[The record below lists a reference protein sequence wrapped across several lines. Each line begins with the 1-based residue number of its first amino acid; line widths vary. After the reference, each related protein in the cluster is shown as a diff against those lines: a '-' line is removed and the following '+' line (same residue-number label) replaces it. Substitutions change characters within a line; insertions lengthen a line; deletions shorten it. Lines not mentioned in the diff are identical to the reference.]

1 MNNNLDGAQNQ
12 NITGAKCQTSTS
24 TTTANAAA
32 ASRSTAATSLTAT
45 ASATA
50 LTSLSTT
57 PIIIKSTSDSEC
69 TIIRSSE
76 RTSDPNISNF
86 FRKLSSGLDAT
97 EGSTTTVPLLQQPNV
112 KIGDSIGVPD
122 SSDGSSGCV
131 GNGVIGGESVDGEKQ
146 QPYMSSGCFAHRR
159 QSYCNSGA
167 KDVSNLSESELREII
182 RELTNKMEYT
192 ERMNWLCKYLFEPSS
207 PPIPLSYRVRS

>member
-12 NITGAKCQTSTS
+12 NITGAKCQTSSS
-24 TTTANAAA
+24 TATANALA
-32 ASRSTAATSLTAT
+32 ASRTMAATTLTAT
-45 ASATA
+45 ASAAALTS

-69 TIIRSSE
+69 TINRSSE

-97 EGSTTTVPLLQQPNV
+97 ECSTTTVPPVQQPNV
-112 KIGDSIGVPD
+112 KISDSSGVPD
-122 SSDGSSGCV
+122 SSGTGCD
-131 GNGVIGGESVDGEKQ
+131 GNGVIGGESVDGGKNH

-167 KDVSNLSESELREII
+167 EDVSNLTESELREII

-192 ERMNWLCKYLFEPSS
+192 ERMNWLCKFL
-207 PPIPLSYRVRS
+207 

>member
-12 NITGAKCQTSTS
+12 NITGAKCQTSSS
-24 TTTANAAA
+24 TTPANAVA
-32 ASRSTAATSLTAT
+32 ASAT
-45 ASATA
+45 ASAAALTS

-69 TIIRSSE
+69 IINKSSE

-97 EGSTTTVPLLQQPNV
+97 ESSTTAVPPVQQPNV
-112 KIGDSIGVPD
+112 KISDSSGLPD
-122 SSDGSSGCV
+122 STCGGSGGD
-131 GNGVIGGESVDGEKQ
+131 GNGVIGGESVDGVKNH
-146 QPYMSSGCFAHRR
+146 QPYMPSGCFAHRR
-159 QSYCNSGA
+159 QSYCNTGA
-167 KDVSNLSESELREII
+167 DDVPNLSESELREII

-192 ERMNWLCKYLFEPSS
+192 ERMNWLCKYFFSLIKSKA
-207 PPIPLSYRVRS
+207 VK